1 MPRINNS
8 QNVQISGSSG
18 VSIGAIT
25 QNVGAAE
32 GTEEAGEAISHRVR
46 MLFIAANP
54 AGTVPLALDREAQAI
69 DQALTAAG
77 SRDRFEVEQM
87 WLASPADLQ
96 RGLLRFDPQILHFA
110 GHGVEGHLVFESF
123 SPGFR
128 HLGTSGA
135 STEVSAEEAVPA
147 HSLARI
153 ISLAADRI
161 SCVVLNACCSEATAQ
176 EIARYVSFVIG
187 VPAEIEDA
195 AAIQFSWSFY
205 QTLGSRRSLRV
216 AFDLACAQLGRAG
229 APSRSVPR
237 LYALRDDPGSMY
249 FLE

>member
-1 MPRINNS
+1 MAKIKNS

-18 VSIGAIT
+18 VSIGAIM
-25 QNVGAAE
+25 QNVGAK
-32 GTEEAGEAISHRVR
+32 TPEEEGEATSHRVR
-46 MLFIAANP
+46 VLFIAANP
-54 AGTVPLALDREAQAI
+54 AGTAPLRLDREAQAI

-77 SRDRFEVEQM
+77 TRDRFEVEQI

-96 RGLLRFDPQILHFA
+96 RGLLRFNPQLLHFA
-110 GHGVEGHLVFESF
+110 GHGEEGHLVFDSF
-123 SPGFR
+123 SPEFR

-135 STEVSAEEAVPA
+135 YTGASAEETVPA

-161 SCVVLNACCSEATAQ
+161 LCVVLNACCSEATAK

-195 AAIQFSWSFY
+195 AAIQFSLSFY
-205 QTLGSRRSLRV
+205 QALGSRKSLLV
-216 AFDLACAQLGRAG
+216 AFELACAQLGQAG
-229 APSRSVPR
+229 SPSRSVPR
-237 LYALRDDPGSMY
+237 LYALRDDPGCMF